1 MVLDGMIWRMIF
13 HQRTNCSIGAKSLLT
28 LNFSHMKTHIS
39 YIIIIAIILIFTID
53 CNGRKGQTVKLPE
66 RKGKTSIA
74 PPKTQT
80 VARTVTDFKR
90 VTDTVDLTDKERAKY
105 ESELERVLRDNDS
118 AYAYFMKA
126 NDSLQAEIYKRSIEP
141 KYFYNVLNDSLVK
154 IETDGIV
161 RGNIE
166 STQIRYTLKPR
177 TASIQP
183 QRAIIIGAM
192 ARMYEKT
199 LIVPN
204 IAYKARNGF
213 TYTLGY
219 DTDKK
224 VWIGISRDLIKF

>member
-1 MVLDGMIWRMIF
+1 
-13 HQRTNCSIGAKSLLT
+13 
-28 LNFSHMKTHIS
+28 MKTHLS

-53 CNGRKGQTVKLPE
+53 CNGRKCQTVKLPQ
-66 RKGKTSIA
+66 RKGKTSIS
-74 PPKTQT
+74 KQKIQT
-80 VARTVTDFKR
+80 AVPTIPEFKR
-90 VTDTVDLTDKERAKY
+90 VTDTVDLTTKERAKY

-166 STQIRYTLKPR
+166 SSQIRYTLKPR

-183 QRAIIIGAM
+183 QRAISIGAM

-199 LIVPN
+199 LMAPN

-219 DTDKK
+219 DTEKK

>member
-1 MVLDGMIWRMIF
+1 
-13 HQRTNCSIGAKSLLT
+13 
-28 LNFSHMKTHIS
+28 
-39 YIIIIAIILIFTID
+39 
-53 CNGRKGQTVKLPE
+53 
-66 RKGKTSIA
+66 
-74 PPKTQT
+74 
-80 VARTVTDFKR
+80 
-90 VTDTVDLTDKERAKY
+90 
-105 ESELERVLRDNDS
+105 
-118 AYAYFMKA
+118 MKA

-154 IETDGIV
+154 IESDGIV

-183 QRAIIIGAM
+183 HRAISIGAM

-204 IAYKARNGF
+204 ISYKARNGF

-219 DTDKK
+219 DTEKK

>member
-1 MVLDGMIWRMIF
+1 MGWFLVAV
-13 HQRTNCSIGAKSLLT
+13 GAWYGIAYWTWSV
-28 LNFSHMKTHIS
+28 NFYFVGMKTHLS

-53 CNGRKGQTVKLPE
+53 CNGRKGKTVTLPE

-74 PPKTQT
+74 PPKAQT
-80 VARTVTDFKR
+80 VVRTVTDFKR
-90 VTDTVDLTDKERAKY
+90 VTDTIDLTAKERAKY
-105 ESELERVLRDNDS
+105 ESELERVLRDNDN

-126 NDSLQAEIYKRSIEP
+126 NDSLQSEIYKRSIEP

-161 RGNIE
+161 LGDIE

-177 TASIQP
+177 TTSIQP
-183 QRAIIIGAM
+183 QRAISIGAM
-192 ARMYEKT
+192 ARIYEKT

-219 DTDKK
+219 DTEKK